1 MTLDELID
9 IIRIRP
15 GNFLGDDLDMK
26 ALYHFIQG
34 FLYSKQL
41 TCDKQLDCDS
51 EYYHFNELFRRF
63 TIKELSDINNSDR
76 IHSVKTWYE
85 MIQLIAGT
93 NEGSITLFFKLY
105 DKFRSM

>member
-1 MTLDELID
+1 MTLDELIE

-34 FLYSKQL
+34 FLYSKQV
-41 TCDKQLDCDS
+41 DQLDS

-63 TIKELSDINNSDR
+63 TIKELSDTNNSDR
-76 IHSVKTWYE
+76 ICSVKTWYE
-85 MIQLIAGT
+85 MIQLIADT
-93 NEGSITLFFKLY
+93 NEESVKLFFTLY
-105 DKFRSM
+105 DKFRFMRTSQ